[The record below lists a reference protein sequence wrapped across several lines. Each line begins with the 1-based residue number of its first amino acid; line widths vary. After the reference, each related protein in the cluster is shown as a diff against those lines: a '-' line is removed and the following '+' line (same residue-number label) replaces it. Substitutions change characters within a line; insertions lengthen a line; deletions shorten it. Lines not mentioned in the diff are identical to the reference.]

1 MADEFFY
8 EEINRAGLDIPHM
21 EALHNLQYC
30 SHYHEEVELMLVVD
44 GMIILTVDGQSFEL
58 EAGDIAFVGP
68 FQIHSLNTP
77 VHSRLHLFK
86 ILSPQYDFSTI
97 HRDQSILHPGEEE
110 NAVIRVDI
118 LRLMAELS
126 LPQDDPLKR
135 LAVRAATDRLL
146 VDLIRLPGVHP
157 IEKSVKLA
165 NDRDVELLKTI
176 NTYLE
181 DHFREAVTLE
191 EAATACH
198 MSMYYFAHSFKQA
211 TGTTFLSYL
220 NGFRLEKAR
229 RLILETEESFT
240 TIAMKCGFASIRTF
254 NRCFRQH
261 FKITPTEAKSQ
272 WKPSAHSIKLK

>member
-1 MADEFFY
+1 MADKFFY

-44 GMIILTVDGQSFEL
+44 GMIVLTVDGQSFEL

-110 NAVIRVDI
+110 NTTIRGDI
-118 LRLMAELS
+118 LRLMAELA
-126 LPQDDPLKR
+126 LPHDDPLKR

-157 IEKSVKLA
+157 IEKDVKLA
-165 NDRDVELLKTI
+165 NDRDIELLKTI
-176 NTYLE
+176 NNYL
-181 DHFREAVTLE
+181 DGHFKEAVTLE
-191 EAATACH
+191 GAANACH
-198 MSMYYFAHSFKQA
+198 MSMYYFAHCFKRA
-211 TGTTFLSYL
+211 TGTTFLNYL
-220 NGFRLEKAR
+220 NSYRLEKAR
-229 RLILETEESFT
+229 GFILKTNDSFT
-240 TIAMKCGFASIRTF
+240 DIAMNCGFASIRTF

-261 FKITPTEAKSQ
+261 FKITPTEAKKQ
-272 WKPSAHSIKLK
+272 WKPDSGSIKLK